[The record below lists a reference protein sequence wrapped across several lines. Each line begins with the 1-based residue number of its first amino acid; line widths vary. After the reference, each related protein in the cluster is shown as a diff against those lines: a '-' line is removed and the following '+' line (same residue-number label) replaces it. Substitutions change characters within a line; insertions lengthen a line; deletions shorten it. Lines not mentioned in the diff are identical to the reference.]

1 LNFLLFGSEI
11 LSLFSAENQTFWFK
25 TFILLPLWL
34 CCPGLLHHSPP
45 PAMPPLPG
53 RRWFILV
60 TNCEIWWD
68 VMQPLT
74 TYGKNCGSMQ
84 KKLQPL
90 PNVRTEDSS
99 ICGEGHVNFVLISVD
114 CCYWCSRT
122 LTSPSIQSSIVGPS
136 ETFMPLSRDNVL
148 ACSWGALSCCM
159 MNTYPHVAH
168 TLCWTIPCTAWTV

>member
-1 LNFLLFGSEI
+1 MQKIKLFDLKHS
-11 LSLFSAENQTFWFK
+11 F
-25 TFILLPLWL
+25 
-34 CCPGLLHHSPP
+34 CCPFDSAAQGCCTTPP
-45 PAMPPLPG
+45 PRLCLHCQAEGDSFLSQIVRYDEMWCSHL
-53 RRWFILV
+53 
-60 TNCEIWWD
+60 
-68 VMQPLT
+68 QPM
-74 TYGKNCGSMQ
+74 GKTVEACKRNS
-84 KKLQPL
+84 KPL

-99 ICGEGHVNFVLISVD
+99 ICGVGHFNFFLISVD